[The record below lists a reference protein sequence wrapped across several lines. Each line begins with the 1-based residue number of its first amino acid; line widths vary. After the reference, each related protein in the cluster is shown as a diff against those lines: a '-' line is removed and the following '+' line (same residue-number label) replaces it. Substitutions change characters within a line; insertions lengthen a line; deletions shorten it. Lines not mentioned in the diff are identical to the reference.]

1 MSPTRSRASA
11 ELAGAI
17 ARPEPSGAP
26 ASGRASFLTAAGTSL
41 LVVAL
46 DQVTKW
52 WALRRL
58 SLAGC
63 AVPDGCID
71 LVGSLRFRL
80 VENPGSAFSIGTNL
94 GPLLGVV
101 AGIVAVVLLGASRRA
116 DRWLAFAL
124 GLVAGGA
131 VGNLIDR
138 VGRADDGW
146 LSGDVVDFVDL
157 QWWPVFN
164 VADAAIVVGVITL
177 ALLTLSRPPA
187 EAAPGHPG

>member
-11 ELAGAI
+11 ELAGAT
-17 ARPEPSGAP
+17 ARPQPSGTS
-26 ASGRASFLTAAGTSL
+26 ASGWSSFLIAAVTSL
-41 LVVAL
+41 VVVAL

-52 WALRRL
+52 WALGRL

-63 AVPDGCID
+63 AAPDGCID

-101 AGIVAVVLLGASRRA
+101 AGVVAVVLLGASRRA

-138 VGRADDGW
+138 VVRADDGW

-164 VADAAIVVGVITL
+164 VADAAIVLGVITL
-177 ALLTLSRPPA
+177 VLLTLRQQPA
-187 EAAPGHPG
+187 EDAPRAPA